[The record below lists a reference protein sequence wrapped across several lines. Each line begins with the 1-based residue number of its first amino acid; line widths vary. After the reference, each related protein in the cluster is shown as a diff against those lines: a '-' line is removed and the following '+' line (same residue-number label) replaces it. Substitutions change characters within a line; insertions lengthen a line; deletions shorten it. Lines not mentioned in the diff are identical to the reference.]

1 VDILSQQWNAL
12 PSETRTLLTR
22 IALALI
28 TLLLVWALRRLL
40 AAIVVTP
47 LRRLVKR
54 MNVAWGEMLLDAITG
69 PARLVIIALGVAVG
83 AQILQLDAVAATFI
97 QHFIRMLL
105 ILAVF
110 WAAYRAV
117 GILAPSSANLFRLTG
132 LAVNDRLLP
141 FVRTAVRLV
150 LAALALVIIIQE
162 WGYDV
167 SGLIAGLGLGGLAFS
182 LAAKDTVENLFGFT
196 TIVGDQPF
204 VVGDFIKSGDIEGT
218 VERVGVRS
226 TRIRQADQA
235 YVTVP
240 NNKLASA
247 PVLNWSRL
255 HKRWLDFRLVITYE
269 AHRSDLETLLERIRA
284 MLAGREQVE
293 PDSVIVRL
301 FSFGENG
308 FEVLVRCYIT
318 LIDWSAYAAEREAIN
333 LEILRLLEAG
343 ELHLASRVVKG

>member
-1 VDILSQQWNAL
+1 MDTLTQQLNTL
-12 PSETRTLLTR
+12 PPETRTMLTR
-22 IALALI
+22 IALALV
-28 TLLLVWALRRLL
+28 TLLLIWALRRLL

-54 MNVAWGEMLLDAITG
+54 ANVAWGEMLLDAVTG
-69 PARLVIIALGVAVG
+69 PARLIIIALGVAAG
-83 AQILQLDAVAATFI
+83 AQILQLDSAAAAFV

-117 GILAPSSANLFRLTG
+117 GILAPSSASLFRLTG
-132 LAVNDRLLP
+132 VTVNDRLLP
-141 FVRTAVRLV
+141 FVRTAIRLV

-204 VVGDFIKSGDIEGT
+204 VVGDYIKSGDVEGT

-240 NNKLASA
+240 NSKLASA
-247 PVLNWSRL
+247 PVQNWSRL
-255 HKRWLDFRLVITYE
+255 DKRWLDFRLVITYD
-269 AHRSDLETLLERIRA
+269 ARRSDLEALLEHIRA
-284 MLAGREQVE
+284 LLAGREQVE

-318 LIDWSAYAAEREAIN
+318 LIDWKAYAAEREAIN
-333 LEILRLLEAG
+333 LEILRLVEEAG
-343 ELHLASRVVKG
+343 LQLASRVVKG